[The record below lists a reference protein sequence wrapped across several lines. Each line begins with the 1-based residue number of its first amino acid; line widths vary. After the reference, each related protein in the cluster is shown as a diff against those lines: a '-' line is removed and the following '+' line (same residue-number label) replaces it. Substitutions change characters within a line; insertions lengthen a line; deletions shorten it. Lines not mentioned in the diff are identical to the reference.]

1 MSLPS
6 AGPGG
11 QSLGGVRRARV
22 EGDVVS
28 VVVTRADHRRGRLW
42 QDLQGARVPP
52 PLKMLGTGSR
62 YYADRTK
69 ALFLACSALASWPLG
84 FEVADSPLRLKM
96 LRHYRSGE
104 VLLLI

>member
-1 MSLPS
+1 M
-6 AGPGG
+6 
-11 QSLGGVRRARV
+11 

-28 VVVTRADHRRGRLW
+28 VLSPELVTGADACGRVSGGHLCPR
-42 QDLQGARVPP
+42 LSR
-52 PLKMLGTGSR
+52 LLGTGSR

-69 ALFLACSALASWPLG
+69 ALFLARSALASWPLG

-104 VLLLI
+104 VLLRI